1 MSLVEL
7 AIDKKPVTYFAT
19 FLIIVAGIA
28 SFYNLGWL
36 EDPEFSVKTAA
47 ITTVYPGASAEQ
59 VELEVTDRIE
69 LKLQE
74 MQEIKNIYSESRPG
88 LSIIKVDLKDE
99 VWADQ
104 LPQAWD
110 VLRKKIGDIQH
121 TLPPGTSKPSVGDDF
136 GYVFGFLLSV
146 TGDGFTYA
154 ELEAYV
160 KQVRKELS
168 LVEGVARI
176 ELWGTQDK
184 RIYLDGSQSQLAT
197 LGLTAADLQKTL
209 QLQNKVVDAGY
220 LEIQDERLRVAPTGA
235 FENPQDIAELTVTAS
250 QLAPKGKNELLHLK
264 DVVTVTE
271 GYAEPAK
278 QLMRFNGRAAIAM
291 AMAPIGGTNV
301 VTVGKAID
309 QRLAELQE
317 TLPIGIEI
325 KKVSWQSD
333 SVAES
338 IKAFMINLLE
348 AVIIVL
354 IVLAVSM
361 GIRVGII
368 IGVSGLVVAILG
380 TFIVMTIAGIDLQR
394 VSLGALIISM
404 GMMVDNA
411 IVVVDGFIIKL
422 KQGMDRR
429 QAAIEAASTPSW
441 PLLGATIVAC
451 MAFYPIFTSTAST
464 GEYAGSLFTV
474 VFISLIFSW
483 VLSQTVTPLM
493 CMAMLPDPEKGG
505 NQDVYGSPF
514 YQKFR
519 ALLARLIKYRVLF
532 VSSMVGLLILSIIG
546 FRYVPVIFFPES
558 SRLQVMIDYWEPEGT
573 KIEQVS
579 TNLVD
584 IENKLKAHSQ
594 VESVSA
600 FIGQGPSRFYLPV
613 NPESPHSSY
622 AQLVVNTKNLEGVD
636 AVISQM
642 TPWFAENYPDAL
654 IRVRKYP
661 VGSFNDW
668 KFEARFSGSAE
679 ADPEVL
685 RSLANQGLVILEQ
698 SPYTLEA
705 RTNWRQRVKKIV
717 PEYDQARGRWSGI
730 SRDDVA
736 RSSKRSFDG
745 VTVGQ
750 FRQGDDLI
758 PIVLRHKESERKQ
771 AVSNLESLQVVSPYG
786 VDAVPLSQVTKSVDI
801 GWEDPVIWRWDRR
814 RAITVQASPKAG
826 VTTPTLRS
834 DVLAAFEAIKLPP
847 GYKLEWGGEYDS
859 STTSQN
865 GLKPGMVPALIIMT
879 FIIIVLF
886 NSYRPPLIIFLVIPF
901 ALIGI
906 TFGLLGTGTAFG
918 FMAVLGAMSLA
929 GMMIKNSIVLLDQ
942 VTLNQE
948 EGMTAF
954 DAVVEA
960 AVSRLSPVVNAAAT
974 TVFGMAPLLQDGFWV
989 SMAVTIMFG
998 LAFGTLLTMVVVPV
1012 LYTIFYNIKVPN
1024 SINKA

>member
-28 SFYNLGWL
+28 SFFNLGWL

-88 LSIIKVDLKDE
+88 LSIIKVDIKDAI
-99 VWADQ
+99 WSDM
-104 LPQAWD
+104 LPQTWD

-146 TGDGFTYA
+146 TGDGYTYA
-154 ELEAYV
+154 ELESYV
-160 KQVRKELS
+160 KQLRKELS

-176 ELWGTQDK
+176 DLWGTQDK

-197 LGLTAADLQKTL
+197 MGLTAADLQKTL
-209 QLQNKVVDAGY
+209 QLQNKIVDAGSI
-220 LEIQDERLRVAPTGA
+220 EIQDERLRVAPTGA
-235 FENPQDIAELTVTAS
+235 FSQAQDIAELTVTAS
-250 QLAPKGKNELLHLK
+250 KLNPRGKSELLHLK

-271 GYAEPAK
+271 GYAEPARK
-278 QLMRFNGRAAIAM
+278 LMRFNGQPSIAIAL
-291 AMAPIGGTNV
+291 APIGGTNV

-317 TLPIGIEI
+317 NLPIGIEI
-325 KKVSWQSD
+325 NKVSWQSD

-338 IKAFMINLLE
+338 IKAFMINLVE
-348 AVIIVL
+348 AVVIVL

-411 IVVVDGFIIKL
+411 IVIVDGFIVKL
-422 KQGMDRR
+422 KQGVERR
-429 QAAIEAASTPSW
+429 QAVIEAASVPSW

-474 VFISLIFSW
+474 VFISLMFSW

-493 CMAMLPDPEKGG
+493 CMAMLPDPEKG
-505 NQDVYGSPF
+505 DDEDIYGSTF

-519 ALLARLIKYRVLF
+519 SLLTVLIKYRVVF
-532 VSSMVGLLILSIIG
+532 MGSMVGLLVLSVIG

-558 SRLQVMIDYWEPEGT
+558 SRQQIMIDYWEPEGSII
-573 KIEQVS
+573 KQVS
-579 TNLVD
+579 SNLKD
-584 IENKLKAHSQ
+584 IEDKLQAHSQ
-594 VESVSA
+594 VESVSS
-600 FIGQGPSRFYLPV
+600 FIGQGPPRFYLPV

-622 AQLVVNTKNLEGVD
+622 AQLVVNTKSLDGVD
-636 AVISQM
+636 DVISEM

-668 KFEARFSGSAE
+668 KFEARFSGPAE

-685 RSLANQGLVILEQ
+685 RSLANQGLALLEK
-698 SPYTLEA
+698 SPYTLES
-705 RTNWRQRVKKIV
+705 RTNWRQRVKKVV

-758 PIVLRHKESERKQ
+758 PIVLRHNESERKQ
-771 AVSNLESLQVVSPYG
+771 AATNLETLQVLSPYG
-786 VDAVPLSQVTKSVDI
+786 ADAVPLSQVTKSVNI
-801 GWEDPVIWRWDRR
+801 AWEDPVIWRWDRR
-814 RAITVQASPKAG
+814 RAITVQASPKVG
-826 VTTPTLRS
+826 VTTPTLRA
-834 DVLAAFEAIKLPP
+834 DVLAGFEAIKLPP
-847 GYKLEWGGEYDS
+847 GYQLDWKGEYDS

-886 NSYRPPLIIFLVIPF
+886 NAYRPPLIIFLVIPF

-929 GMMIKNSIVLLDQ
+929 GMMIKNAIVLLDQ
-942 VTLNQE
+942 VTLNLE

-954 DAVVEA
+954 NAVVEA

-998 LAFGTLLTMVVVPV
+998 LAFGTVLTMVVVPV
-1012 LYTIFYNIKVPN
+1012 LYAIFYKVQVPTVVN
-1024 SINKA
+1024 R

>member
-99 VWADQ
+99 VWSDQ

-160 KQVRKELS
+160 KQIRKELS

-584 IENKLKAHSQ
+584 IENKLKAHAQ

-622 AQLVVNTKNLEGVD
+622 AQLVVNTKSLEGVD

-826 VTTPTLRS
+826 VTTPTLRA